1 MAEKRMFSRD
11 VIDSDMFLDLPA
23 SAQALYFHLAMRA
36 DDDGFVNSP
45 KMIRRMVGASDDD
58 VKILC
63 AKAFL
68 IPFESGV
75 IVIRHWRIHNTVRKD
90 MKKPTYCKAE
100 MAMLEVDDSG
110 AYELRNESV
119 TNPYRT
125 RNEPVTESYR
135 DCNELAPN
143 PSHRLDKNRL
153 DKIRLD
159 NRGDS
164 GESHT
169 PSKSKSK
176 KFIKPTIEEIEKYC
190 KEKEYFDVNAQQ
202 FFDYYE
208 SKGWKVGNSAMKDW
222 KAAVRNWHSRAYGTG
237 NTSQNHQKPEPQ
249 QQNSGTSYSLDRWHQ
264 MAEQQLDGD
273 FDYSQILGGKS

>member
-11 VIDSDMFLDLPA
+11 VIDSDLFLDLPS

-58 VKILC
+58 VRILC

-100 MAMLEVDDSG
+100 MAMLEVDDNG

-119 TNPYRT
+119 TSPYRT
-125 RNEPVTESYR
+125 RNESVTDSYR
-135 DCNELAPN
+135 DRNEPVPN

-153 DKIRLD
+153 DKIRLEE
-159 NRGDS
+159 RGDS
-164 GESHT
+164 DESHT
-169 PSKSKSK
+169 PSKPKSK
-176 KFIKPTIEEIEKYC
+176 KFIKPTIEEIGNYCDEKGYT
-190 KEKEYFDVNAQQ
+190 DINAQQ

-208 SKGWKVGNSAMKDW
+208 SKGWRVGNSAMKDW
-222 KAAVRNWHSRAYGTG
+222 KAAVRNWHSRAYGNG
-237 NTSQNHQKPEPQ
+237 TSEKPQ
-249 QQNSGTSYSLDRWHQ
+249 QPTTSANVSYSIEKWHEEADN
-264 MAEQQLDGD
+264 MD
-273 FDYSQILGGKS
+273 FDALRKQMFGGQT